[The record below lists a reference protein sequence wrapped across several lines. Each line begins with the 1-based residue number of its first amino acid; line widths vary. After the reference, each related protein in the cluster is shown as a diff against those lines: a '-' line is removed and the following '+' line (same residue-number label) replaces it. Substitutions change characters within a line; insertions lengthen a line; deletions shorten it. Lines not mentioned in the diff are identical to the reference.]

1 MQAVAVVEVA
11 RQQAHLV
18 GLAAAVRGL
27 LIQPQQVGL
36 QELLTQ
42 AAAAAAQVRL
52 LILSFIY
59 PEMVAAALFGY
70 GIQTAILPQ
79 QQQDHQP

>member
-1 MQAVAVVEVA
+1 MQAVAVAEA

-18 GLAAAVRGL
+18 GPAAAVRGL
-27 LIQPQQVGL
+27 LIQPQQMGL

-42 AAAAAAQVRL
+42 AAAAAAPVWL
-52 LILSFIY
+52 LILMFIS

-79 QQQDHQP
+79 RQQDHRL